1 MQFSRP
7 LIQGI
12 DFSKLTNVSVPE
24 LDKMKKK
31 EQEDVNDEGII
42 ITHDMSNSFV
52 PYTFIV
58 NRRNNQT
65 VEMIFTYGLTV

>member
-1 MQFSRP
+1 M
-7 LIQGI
+7 
-12 DFSKLTNVSVPE
+12 
-24 LDKMKKK
+24 K